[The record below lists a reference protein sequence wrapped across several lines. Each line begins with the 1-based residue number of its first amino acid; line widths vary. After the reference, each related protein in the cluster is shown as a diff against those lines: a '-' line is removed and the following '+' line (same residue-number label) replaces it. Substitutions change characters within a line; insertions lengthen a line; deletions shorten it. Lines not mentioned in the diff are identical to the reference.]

1 MGFDEA
7 WAGGEVGVDES
18 SAKACGLGEG
28 GDCFGLGGSTFEEKD
43 RGKGEG
49 LGEEATNEL
58 ETIGPAVESEKG
70 IVADF
75 GFGLGNF
82 FWGEIGQVGGD

>member
-28 GDCFGLGGSTFEEKD
+28 GDCFGLGGSTFGEKD
-43 RGKGEG
+43 WGKGEG

-58 ETIGPAVESEKG
+58 ESIGPAVECEEG

-75 GFGLGNF
+75 GFGLGDLL
-82 FWGEIGQVGGD
+82 WREIGQVGGD